1 MCFEVGECVGH
12 IQGSVLSGVFFLRI
26 GACKTARECVLALC
40 SAKPGVRVSSGY
52 TLSFGSDPSALVINI
67 QNVAGQHAL
76 AVSESF
82 VQCSNGA
89 HALTLSGERS
99 VSGSSFF
106 SPHLQANVTPGDGPF
121 SPLGS
126 PQLVSF
132 QERAA
137 PAGH

>member
-12 IQGSVLSGVFFLRI
+12 IQGSVLSGAFFLRV
-26 GACKTARECVLALC
+26 GACKTARECALAPC

-67 QNVAGQHAL
+67 QNVAQHAP

-82 VQCSNGA
+82 VRCSNGA
-89 HALTLSGERS
+89 RALTLSGERS
-99 VSGSSFF
+99 VSGSSVF
-106 SPHLQANVTPGDGPF
+106 SARSQASVAPGDGPF

-126 PQLVSF
+126 PQLLSF